1 MSVLEYIWAGV
12 MAVIAGPAAFEIL
25 GIGVPITMLMVLGGF
40 LIGIVGGATPGLA
53 GPFLMAVSLP
63 ILLSIFGFTPDAL
76 LPVLGFLVG
85 VMKGATVGGAVPAIL
100 FNTPGT
106 PDAMLTTFDGYPMAR
121 KGQAGKAL
129 KTAHFASVSG
139 DTFSDLV
146 LFTCA
151 PFLAIV
157 VEAYLGFGEKAAL
170 ILLSLAFVAAVVG
183 ESPMKGMMAAF
194 FGLFVASIGT
204 GEDNYSR
211 LSLGTDVLATGV
223 PLLTAI
229 LGVLI
234 LGEVLYAFEEM
245 WRERRNAQAVTAEP
259 QSSDNTLSWRERK
272 ALMPIIGVSAVI
284 GTAIGALP
292 GIGSTLAATL
302 GYATGERMHKGPVPF
317 GEGTPEGVA
326 ATEAANSSVSGANLI
341 PVLSLGIPGN
351 VGAVFLI
358 LAAESIGGFN
368 PGPSVFRFTTTEVN
382 PELIIAF
389 GLFTTM
395 MLANLIN
402 WGIGGKIMAACG
414 IMARIPK
421 QVLLPIVLL
430 LTLTAIYV
438 QETDFNAFYFAFAF
452 AILGYLMRKLKVPTL
467 PFVIA
472 FILAGNL
479 ETAFRQA
486 FAVSDGDPYFLFKSP
501 LSLFFLSL
509 SVAVIIFFSR
519 PRKPAA
525 NKAVEAERNA

>member
-1 MSVLEYIWAGV
+1 MGVFEYVWAGV
-12 MAVIAGPAAFEIL
+12 LAVIAGPAAFDL
-25 GIGVPITMLMVLGGF
+25 FGIGIPITILMVFGGF
-40 LIGIVGGATPGLA
+40 VVGIVGGATPGLA

-63 ILLSIFGFTPDAL
+63 ILLSIFGFNSDAL
-76 LPVLGFLVG
+76 LPVMGFLVG

-106 PDAMLTTFDGYPMAR
+106 PDAMLTTLDGYPMAQ

-151 PFLAIV
+151 PFLAIM

-183 ESPMKGMMAAF
+183 ASPMKGMIAAF
-194 FGLFVASIGT
+194 LGLFIASIGT
-204 GEDNYSR
+204 GEDSYSR
-211 LSLGTDVLATGV
+211 LSLGTETLSTGV
-223 PLLTAI
+223 PLITAV

-234 LGEVLYAFEEM
+234 LGEVLYAFEQM
-245 WRERRNAQAVTAEP
+245 WRDRQRDAPP
-259 QSSDNTLSWRERK
+259 QPATQSRDGRLSWKDRR
-272 ALMPIIGVSAVI
+272 ALMPFISVSALI
-284 GTAIGALP
+284 GTGVGALP

-317 GEGTPEGVA
+317 GSGTPEGIA

-368 PGPSVFRFTTTEVN
+368 PGPSVFRFSTSEVN

-395 MLANLIN
+395 MLANIMN
-402 WGIGGKIMAACG
+402 WCIGGQFMRVVG
-414 IMARIPK
+414 VMARIPK
-421 QVLLPIVLL
+421 QTLLPIVLL

-438 QETDFNAFYFAFAF
+438 QETDFQVFYFALAF
-452 AILGYLMRKLKVPTL
+452 AVLGYLMRKLSIPTL

-486 FAVSDGDPYFLFKSP
+486 FAVSGGDPYFLFKSP
-501 LSLFFLSL
+501 LSLIFLFL
-509 SVAVIIFFSR
+509 ALAVIAFFSR
-519 PRKPAA
+519 PKPKGAG
-525 NKAVEAERNA
+525 KVT